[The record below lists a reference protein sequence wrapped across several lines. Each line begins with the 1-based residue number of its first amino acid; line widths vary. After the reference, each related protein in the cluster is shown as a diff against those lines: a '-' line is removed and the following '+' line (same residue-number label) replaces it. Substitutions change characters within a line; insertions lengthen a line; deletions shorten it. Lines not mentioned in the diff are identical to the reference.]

1 MARGFHN
8 EDIWRRFGFESLPS
22 RRTLSRFITD
32 FKLVVEEVFIDISIT
47 STFRASRLKSS

>member
-8 EDIWRRFGFESLPS
+8 EDIRRRSGFESLPS